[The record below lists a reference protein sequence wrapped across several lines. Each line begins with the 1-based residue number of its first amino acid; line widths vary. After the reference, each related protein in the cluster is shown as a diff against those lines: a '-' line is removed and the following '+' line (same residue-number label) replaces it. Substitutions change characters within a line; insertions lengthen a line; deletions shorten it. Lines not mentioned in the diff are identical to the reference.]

1 MFLYVIRVFFLCI
14 RIVRSALVAYSINQM
29 NKFHFCPLHI
39 EPSTLNDAFH
49 FCFQVQKKIADVLW
63 HIASKYT

>member
-39 EPSTLNDAFH
+39 ELSTLNDAFH
-49 FCFQVQKKIADVLW
+49 FCFQVQKN
-63 HIASKYT
+63 S